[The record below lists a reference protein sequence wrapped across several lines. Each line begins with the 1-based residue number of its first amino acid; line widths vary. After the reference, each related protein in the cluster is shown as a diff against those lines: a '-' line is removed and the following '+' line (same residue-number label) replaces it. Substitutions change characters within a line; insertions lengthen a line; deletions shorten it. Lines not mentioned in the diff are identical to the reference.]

1 MLKNHIIYF
10 PGCANSYDP
19 KTKIENIFR
28 ALDIDIKPVSEWN
41 CCGAPPS
48 HYKPDFFNKAVM
60 PLRNLG
66 LCQNGG
72 ENFLYSGCSVC
83 VNQINE
89 SVKLINSD
97 SMFRKQADYSLKPFN
112 AQLKEFEPLK
122 TGAIHIID
130 IITDTATEDKLLK
143 IVPSKI
149 KGNSIL
155 LYTGC
160 YNDEARIES
169 LKKIFKIMGA
179 EVNIFNDCCGG
190 EKLQNMTPVHSK
202 RIENANIADNFFKL
216 INKKA
221 DETNSDYI
229 VTICSM
235 CEKNIDDGMKLSDL
249 DIFAPVIGLVEFI
262 GFILDIEGCGERL
275 NNILSCGVKPEN
287 AKLEEYRI

>member
-97 SMFRKQADYSLKPFN
+97 SMFRKQADYSLRPFN
-112 AQLKEFEPLK
+112 AMLKESDPSK

-130 IITDTATEDKLLK
+130 IIADAATEDKLLK
-143 IVPSKI
+143 TVPSKI

-155 LYTGC
+155 LYVGC
-160 YNDEARIES
+160 YKNEAKIES
-169 LKKIFKIMGA
+169 LKKIFNIMGA

-190 EKLQNMTPVHSK
+190 EKLQNMTPIHSK

-229 VTICSM
+229 VTVCSM

-262 GFILDIEGCGERL
+262 GYILDIDDCGELLNYISRSEVESESLISEECRL
-275 NNILSCGVKPEN
+275 
-287 AKLEEYRI
+287 

>member
-1 MLKNHIIYF
+1 
-10 PGCANSYDP
+10 
-19 KTKIENIFR
+19 
-28 ALDIDIKPVSEWN
+28 
-41 CCGAPPS
+41 
-48 HYKPDFFNKAVM
+48 
-60 PLRNLG
+60 
-66 LCQNGG
+66 
-72 ENFLYSGCSVC
+72 
-83 VNQINE
+83 
-89 SVKLINSD
+89 
-97 SMFRKQADYSLKPFN
+97 MFRKQADYSLKPFN

-262 GFILDIEGCGERL
+262 GFILDIEGCGEIL